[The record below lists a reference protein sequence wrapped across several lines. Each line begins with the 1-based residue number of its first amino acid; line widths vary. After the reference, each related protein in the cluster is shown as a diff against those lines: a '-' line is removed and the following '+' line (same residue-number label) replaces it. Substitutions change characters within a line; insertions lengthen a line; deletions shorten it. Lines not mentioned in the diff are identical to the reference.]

1 MKFFAKANGK
11 RGEIYI
17 YEAIGEGWFGGITAK
32 SFSDSMRELGA
43 VAALD
48 IYINS
53 SGGSVFDGIAI
64 YNQIK
69 RHAAAEKIVHVDG
82 IAASIAS
89 IIAMAGTEIRIADNG
104 TIMIHDP
111 WGMAI
116 GTADAMRKYA
126 DSLDLVRGTLLDT
139 YVART
144 GGDKDQISDW
154 MADETWMTADM
165 AVERGFATRKTG
177 EKAIKAETA
186 MLAKFAKVPDHLRR
200 QALGLDAKF
209 ARMDMRLT
217 QMQTRQ
223 PNRGASPAK
232 A

>member
-32 SFSDSMRELGA
+32 SFSESMKELGA

-53 SGGSVFDGIAI
+53 PGGSVFDGIAI

-69 RHAAAEKIVHVDG
+69 RHGASEKVVHIDG

-89 IIAMAGTEIRIADNG
+89 VIAMAGTEIRIADNG
-104 TIMIHDP
+104 MFMIHDP
-111 WGMAI
+111 WGVTV
-116 GTADAMRKYA
+116 GTADEMRKQA
-126 DSLDLVRGTLLDT
+126 DALDKIRGTLLDT
-139 YVART
+139 YVAKT
-144 GGDKDQISDW
+144 GGDAKQISDW
-154 MADETWMTADM
+154 MTAETWMTADES
-165 AVERGFATRKTG
+165 VERGFATKKTE
-177 EKAIKAETA
+177 EKAVKAEFA
-186 MLAKFAKVPDHLRR
+186 MLEKFAKVPDTLRR
-200 QALGLDAKF
+200 QAASMDAKF
-209 ARMDMRLT
+209 ARMNMRLT
-217 QMQTRQ
+217 QLD
-223 PNRGASPAK
+223 RGASPAK